1 MNTGPQ
7 RWLRSGVLTLGA
19 LILLLGGQ
27 SVAAE
32 SKEASPSKEAPPSK
46 EEPPEFR
53 FDFGLFGGG
62 HFFDNNH
69 SLGRGPA
76 DPAANIQES
85 PAEISPKSGGV
96 FGGRLGLHF
105 NRWIGLE
112 AEVDATP
119 TKTRAP
125 RPDNQQTTKM
135 WVFGYR
141 GSVIVNLTDSY
152 QFQPFILAG
161 YGGLT
166 SLVSDSNVVPG
177 STWGFMHAGLGF
189 KVGFTP
195 WTGLRVDGRIM
206 APWTALSPV
215 IPQGS
220 RIGYSGPD
228 FEVLGS
234 LFVNFGEIEKVHIYS
249 TVIRQPKTGDR
260 DGDGIPDNV
269 DKCPDQPEDKD
280 GFQDE
285 DGCPDLDNDGD
296 GIPDAIDK
304 CPNEPEDKDGFQDE
318 DGCPD
323 PDNDGD
329 GIPDIIDKCPNEPE
343 TFNNYQ
349 DADGCPDEVPAAV
362 KKFTGVIEGINFKTA
377 SADILPG
384 SYVLLDRAAKVLQ
397 DYPDVGLE
405 ISGHT
410 DNRGKADYNRDL
422 SQRRADAVKTYFVT
436 RGVASERLQSIGYG
450 PTRPIANNK
459 TQSGRATNRRT
470 EFRLIDV
477 PPERKEDCKSVNL
490 GDARLGFGTVCDP
503 DSKKNETCKELIC
516 LRGTK
521 KEGGLVQTPSGL
533 TKGFPK
539 TTVEGKVDFWI
550 WERGSWKSGACDDVK
565 LELDGSIY
573 GGSSGFGPRFVPVP
587 DIRKL
592 IEEKLTEC
600 HRKIR

>member
-1 MNTGPQ
+1 MKICPQ
-7 RWLRSGVLTLGA
+7 RWLRSGVLTLSA

-27 SVAAE
+27 SAAAE
-32 SKEASPSKEAPPSK
+32 SKQASPSK

-62 HFFDNNH
+62 HFFDSNH
-69 SLGRGPA
+69 SLGRAPG
-76 DPAANIQES
+76 DPAAGTVET
-85 PAEISPKSGGV
+85 PAEVSPKSGGV

-112 AEVDATP
+112 AEVDGTP
-119 TKTRAP
+119 TKTRGS
-125 RPDNQQTTKM
+125 RPDTGQSTSM
-135 WVFGYR
+135 WVFGFR
-141 GSVIVNLTDSY
+141 GSLVVNLTDSY
-152 QFQPFILAG
+152 VFQPFILAG

-166 SLVSDSNVVPG
+166 SLVSDASVVPG

-195 WTGLRVDGRIM
+195 WTGLRIDGRIM
-206 APWTALSPV
+206 APWTALAPV
-215 IPQGS
+215 IPQGN

-234 LFVNFGEIEKVHIYS
+234 LFVNFGEIEKVHIFS
-249 TVIRQPKTGDR
+249 VKETIKEIKPTSNDR
-260 DGDGIPDNV
+260 DGDGIPDDV

-323 PDNDGD
+323 LDNDGDGIPDTLDKCPNDPEDKDGFQDEDGCPDPDNDGD
-329 GIPDIIDKCPNEPE
+329 GIPDVIDKCPNQPE

-349 DADGCPDEVPAAV
+349 DEDGCPDEIPAEV
-362 KKFTGVIEGINFKTA
+362 KKFTGVIEGINFKTG
-377 SADILPG
+377 SADILAG

-397 DYPDVGLE
+397 DYPDVKLE

-436 RGVASERLQSIGYG
+436 RGIASQRLQAIGYG
-450 PTRPIANNK
+450 HTRPIANNK

-470 EFRLIDV
+470 EFRLINV
-477 PPERKEDCKSVNL
+477 
-490 GDARLGFGTVCDP
+490 G
-503 DSKKNETCKELIC
+503 
-516 LRGTK
+516 
-521 KEGGLVQTPSGL
+521 
-533 TKGFPK
+533 
-539 TTVEGKVDFWI
+539 
-550 WERGSWKSGACDDVK
+550 
-565 LELDGSIY
+565 
-573 GGSSGFGPRFVPVP
+573 
-587 DIRKL
+587 
-592 IEEKLTEC
+592 EK
-600 HRKIR
+600 